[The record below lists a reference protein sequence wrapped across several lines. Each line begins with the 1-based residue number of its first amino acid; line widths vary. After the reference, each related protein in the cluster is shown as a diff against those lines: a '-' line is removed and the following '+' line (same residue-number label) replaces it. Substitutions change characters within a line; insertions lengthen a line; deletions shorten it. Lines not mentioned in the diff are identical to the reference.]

1 MSDPTA
7 ADRPVIDPN
16 LGLRFAAAR
25 HLIPIF
31 QGGPVDRD
39 LAMRMAHSAVDAYN
53 PQSRSDCV
61 NAARTVAFSMAAL
74 ALLSRVARE
83 QMPLPEELRAFGRA
97 TALNNSADQSERT
110 MMLRR
115 GTQKPKPP
123 ASQPAKQAQ
132 PRPPEPPVRES
143 RAPET
148 HVPETH
154 VPETHVPETHVDEAE
169 IEAIVAEAMK
179 DIRAGATAAPR
190 PAAAGNQVQPTPA
203 NLEAAIRA
211 GVPVF
216 DAAASRGAS
225 LKKDLLRNTAI
236 ERVGA
241 QNAARRTG

>member
-7 ADRPVIDPN
+7 ADRPVIDPT

-154 VPETHVPETHVDEAE
+154 VDETE

-179 DIRAGATAAPR
+179 DIRVGATAPR